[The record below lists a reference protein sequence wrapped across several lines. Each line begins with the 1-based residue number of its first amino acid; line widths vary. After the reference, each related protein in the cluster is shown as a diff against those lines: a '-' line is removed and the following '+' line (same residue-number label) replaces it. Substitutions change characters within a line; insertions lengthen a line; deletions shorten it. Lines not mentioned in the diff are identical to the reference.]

1 MYMGATRNG
10 RVLGAAL
17 AISLALHLVLAGF
30 VHVRPVE
37 AIPYRATPVIVH
49 IYVHPKHTPPPPQ
62 PLPRAHAPVQHVAQ
76 DVRRPDRRTH
86 VPPNPNGVVASAPPL
101 PTGEPHAPGNTGPT
115 GPGGAPGQTSGPL
128 SPPGPECSAPN
139 AEAKTVIAISP
150 DRTVTDS
157 TAGTNVTA
165 MIKVD
170 LDATG
175 RVTGVS
181 IYRSSGSME
190 LDQAAM
196 AAARESTYAPE
207 MRDCQPVAGSY
218 LFKVEFSD

>member
-1 MYMGATRNG
+1 MGATRNG

-17 AISLALHLVLAGF
+17 AISLAVHLVLAGF
-30 VHVRPVE
+30 IHVRPVE
-37 AIPYRATPVIVH
+37 ATAYRATPVIVH
-49 IYVHPKHTPPPPQ
+49 IYVHPKHTPPPQLQ
-62 PLPRAHAPVQHVAQ
+62 PRIHAAAQHVAQ
-76 DVRRPDRRTH
+76 DVRRPDRRPH
-86 VPPNPNGVVASAPPL
+86 VPSTPNGVVASAPPL

-115 GPGGAPGQTSGPL
+115 GPGGAPGQTDGPPT
-128 SPPGPECSAPN
+128 PPGPECSVPN

-157 TAGTNVTA
+157 TVGTNVTA

-170 LDATG
+170 LDAAG

-181 IYRSSGSME
+181 IYRSSGSLE

-207 MRDCQPVAGSY
+207 TRDCQPVAGSY